1 MTIHLKHHNA
11 GDVTLTTG
19 SSGTVT
25 LTLPV
30 TDGNANEAL
39 VTDGNGVLSFAPASG
54 NTTSEVLYE
63 HAHTISSAYS
73 ITSGNNALSA
83 GPITV
88 ATGGS
93 VTVPTG
99 SAWTVV

>member
-1 MTIHLKHHNA
+1 MTIHLNHQNA
-11 GDVTLTTG
+11 GNVILQTDADGNLQINPDNTNGIGSVI
-19 SSGTVT
+19 SSG
-25 LTLPV
+25 
-30 TDGNANEAL
+30 
-39 VTDGNGVLSFAPASG
+39 
-54 NTTSEVLYE
+54 VLYE

-73 ITSGNNALSA
+73 ISSGNNAMSA

>member
-1 MTIHLKHHNA
+1 MTIHLEHHNA
-11 GDVTLTTG
+11 GDVTLSTDATG
-19 SSGTVT
+19 NLQISPDNTNGIGSVVSSGI
-25 LTLPV
+25 
-30 TDGNANEAL
+30 
-39 VTDGNGVLSFAPASG
+39 
-54 NTTSEVLYE
+54 LYE

-73 ITSGNNALSA
+73 ISSGNNAMSA

-88 ATGGS
+88 ASGGS